1 MLLEEQCLLG
11 AGRPMAGQVECL
23 VTQTQGLS
31 AWEGHAWHG
40 EVVREG
46 LQFPVDRL
54 GVLILLLPRL
64 AGCELGIPHGFASY
78 GLFPN

>member
-1 MLLEEQCLLG
+1 MGGGL
-11 AGRPMAGQVECL
+11 ECL
-23 VTQTQGLS
+23 VTQNQGLS
-31 AWEGHAWHG
+31 EWEGHAWHG
-40 EVVREG
+40 EVVGEG

-54 GVLILLLPRL
+54 GVLFLLLPRL